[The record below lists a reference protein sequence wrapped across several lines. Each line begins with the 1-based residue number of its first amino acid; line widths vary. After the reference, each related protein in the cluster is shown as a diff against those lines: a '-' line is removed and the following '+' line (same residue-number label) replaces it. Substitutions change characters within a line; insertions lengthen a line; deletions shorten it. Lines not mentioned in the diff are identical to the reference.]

1 MASDIKQLKRQ
12 LENEMP
18 KIENKWQKAVS
29 NIQYL
34 EGERATLKQQVDSKL
49 NVHAFQE
56 LDQLDSWLSGSS
68 SRDTFK
74 FYA

>member
-1 MASDIKQLKRQ
+1 
-12 LENEMP
+12 
-18 KIENKWQKAVS
+18 
-29 NIQYL
+29 
-34 EGERATLKQQVDSKL
+34 VDSKL

-68 SRDTFK
+68 SRNTFK

>member
-18 KIENKWQKAVS
+18 EIENKWQKAV
-29 NIQYL
+29 QDL

-68 SRDTFK
+68 SRHTFK